1 MLLGK
6 GMGAETLWSQVEG
19 WTPKLWG
26 YPGYPCWCRGVWLVH
41 FVSYQVFGPG
51 SGAMIC
57 RYEGMPGKA
66 SDDDLMGCSVGKQ
79 SKSSYVTI

>member
-1 MLLGK
+1 M
-6 GMGAETLWSQVEG
+6 
-19 WTPKLWG
+19 
-26 YPGYPCWCRGVWLVH
+26 H